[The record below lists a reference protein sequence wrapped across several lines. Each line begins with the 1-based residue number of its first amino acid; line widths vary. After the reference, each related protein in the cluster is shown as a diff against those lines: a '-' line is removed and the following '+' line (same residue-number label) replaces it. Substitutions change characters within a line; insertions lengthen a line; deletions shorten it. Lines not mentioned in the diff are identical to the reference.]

1 MSAPQ
6 PLGLSVPAWGALRP
20 QHALLHGVGAFS
32 PVSVFPLLFATIW
45 ISPLI
50 SVSVWACGAAL
61 ILMKHR
67 PQAFRVASAL
77 ALPLLRR
84 QIFSPALL
92 CEGAGIPV
100 RLAIRYRRWSTPPLM
115 PLPCGWALAIFFLS
129 KKGLF
134 SFATLRLLILREES
148 RLVPFPGSQ
157 KPGVFFPICPS
168 ILLLPGSEIFW
179 VLGTAK
185 HASEFARTHRAGFS
199 LRHRPVRGGDCQ
211 RLRLRRAQ
219 LRAKCESAPLRRSV
233 SERAT

>member
-1 MSAPQ
+1 MQAS
-6 PLGLSVPAWGALRP
+6 GALMP
-20 QHALLHGVGAFS
+20 QHALPHGVAAFF
-32 PVSVFPLLFATIW
+32 PVSVSPLLFATIW

-61 ILMKHR
+61 ISMKHWA
-67 PQAFRVASAL
+67 QAFRVASAL

-84 QIFSPALL
+84 QIFSAASL
-92 CEGAGIPV
+92 CAGAGIPV
-100 RLAIRYRRWSTPPLM
+100 RLAIRYRRWS
-115 PLPCGWALAIFFLS
+115 IF
-129 KKGLF
+129 
-134 SFATLRLLILREES
+134 RLLILREES
-148 RLVPFPGSQ
+148 RLAPFPGSQ

-179 VLGTAK
+179 GEETVK
-185 HASEFARTHRAGFS
+185 HASEFARTHRAGFF